1 MVGLGAA
8 SVAGWDEMAELGP
21 REIRLVPL
29 GGLGE
34 IGMNCMALEQSGG
47 IVVLDC
53 GVAFPDNDL
62 GVDVVHPD
70 FRWLLER
77 RERVHGVFLT
87 HGHEDHVGALPYLLN
102 ELDVPVWGPPHALGM
117 ARRRLNEHDY
127 GPDDLDFRVV
137 RPREVHDVGPFS
149 IEPVRVAHSI
159 VEASA
164 LCIRTAAGTVVHT
177 GDFNFDPAPPDG
189 EPTDSARL
197 SAIGDEGVALLLSD
211 STNIDVPERP
221 GSELEVAESVE
232 RLVREAPKAVVV
244 ALFASNV
251 QRLMTFAGIAERH
264 RRQICLLGRSLENQV
279 ALATEIGRLAWPSN
293 LMVSP
298 EQAAGMDGRDLLV
311 LAGGTQAEPRS
322 ALRRLASGEH
332 PVFRLREG
340 DTVILSSRIIPGNE
354 RPGFAMQND
363 LLRLGVTLH
372 TRQTQPG
379 IHTSGHAGRS
389 EQRQMLELVRPRC
402 FLPVHGTLHHLLRH
416 AELAR
421 EIGVKETIVVENG
434 TPVVCD
440 GESLKQEPAVPHG
453 AISIAVG
460 GETASDDTLR
470 ERAELG
476 RNGVVMVAL
485 ALDPRGRG
493 ILPSVR
499 ARGVP
504 ALDDAGRRALAR
516 EAARALESHREGRG
530 LTREELVRRV
540 VRRKVEELT
549 GARPPVEVLV
559 SDVG

>member
-1 MVGLGAA
+1 
-8 SVAGWDEMAELGP
+8 MAELGP

-34 IGMNCMALEQSGG
+34 IGMNCMALEQAGG

-53 GVAFPDNDL
+53 GVSFPDGDL
-62 GVDVVHPD
+62 GVDVVHPS
-70 FRWLLER
+70 FRWLVER
-77 RERVHGVFLT
+77 RDRVRGVFLT
-87 HGHEDHVGALPYLLN
+87 HGHEDHVGALPYLLE

-117 ARRRLNEHDY
+117 ARRRLGEHDY
-127 GPDDLDFRVV
+127 GPGDLDLRVA
-137 RPREVHDVGPFS
+137 RPREVHEVGPFS

-164 LCIRTAAGTVVHT
+164 LRIRTAVGTVLHT
-177 GDFNFDPAPPDG
+177 GDFNFDPEPPDG
-189 EPTDSARL
+189 EPTDDARL
-197 SAIGDEGVALLLSD
+197 AAIGDEGVALLLSD
-211 STNIDVPERP
+211 STNIDVPERK
-221 GSELEVAESVE
+221 GSELEVADSVE
-232 RLVREAPKAVVV
+232 RLVRDAPQAVVV

-251 QRLMTFAGIAERH
+251 QRLITFGAIAQRH
-264 RRQICLLGRSLENQV
+264 RRQICVLGRSLENQV
-279 ALATEIGRLAWPSN
+279 ELATQIGRLHWPSN

-298 EQAAGMDGRDLLV
+298 EQAADMDGRDLLV

-332 PVFRLREG
+332 PLFRLRKG

-354 RPGFAMQND
+354 RPVFAMQND

-372 TRQTQPG
+372 TRLSEPG
-379 IHTSGHAGRS
+379 VHTSGHAGRS
-389 EQRQMLELVRPRC
+389 EQRRMLELVRPRC

-421 EIGVKETIVVENG
+421 EAGVAETIVVENG

-440 GESLKQEPAVPHG
+440 GERLRAEAPVPHG
-453 AISIAVG
+453 TVAIAVG
-460 GETASDDTLR
+460 GETASEETLR

-485 ALDPRGRG
+485 ALDRRGRG
-493 ILPSVR
+493 ISTSVR

-504 ALDDAGRRALAR
+504 ALDDAGRRALER

-530 LTREELVRRV
+530 LTRDELVRRV

-559 SDVG
+559 GDGE

>member
-1 MVGLGAA
+1 MT
-8 SVAGWDEMAELGP
+8 ELGP
-21 REIRLVPL
+21 HEIRLLPL

-34 IGMNCMALEQSGG
+34 IGMNCMVLEQQGG

-62 GVDVVHPD
+62 GVDVIHPD
-70 FRWLLER
+70 FRWLLSR
-77 RERVHGVFLT
+77 RDHVRGVFLT
-87 HGHEDHVGALPYLLN
+87 HGHEDHVGALPYLLG
-102 ELDVPVWGPPHALGM
+102 ELEVPVWGPPHALGM
-117 ARRRLNEHDY
+117 ARRRLSDHDF
-127 GPDDLDFRVV
+127 GPGDVDFRVA
-137 RPREVHDVGPFS
+137 RPGETYDVGPFT

-164 LCIRTAAGTVVHT
+164 LRIRTVAGTVVHT
-177 GDFNFDPAPPDG
+177 GDFNFDPEPPDG
-189 EPTDSARL
+189 EPTDAARL

-211 STNIDVPERP
+211 STNIDVPERR

-232 RLVREAPKAVVV
+232 RLVQAAPKAVVV

-251 QRLMTFAGIAERH
+251 QRLMTFGALSARH
-264 RRQICLLGRSLENQV
+264 RRKVCVLGRSLENQV
-279 ALATEIGRLAWPSN
+279 ALATEIGRLAWPSD

-298 EQAAGMDGRDLLV
+298 EQAADMDGRDLLI

-322 ALRRLASGEH
+322 ALRRLASEEH
-332 PVFRLREG
+332 PVVRLRQG

-354 RPGFAMQND
+354 RPVFAMQND

-372 TRQTQPG
+372 TRGTEPG
-379 IHTSGHAGRS
+379 IHTSGHAGRT
-389 EQRQMLELVRPRC
+389 EQRRMLELVRPRC

-421 EIGVKETIVVENG
+421 EVGVPETIVVEDG

-440 GESLKQEPAVPHG
+440 GARLRKEAVVEHG
-453 AISIAVG
+453 AISVAVG
-460 GETASDDTLR
+460 GEPASEETLR

-485 ALDPRGRG
+485 ALDSRGRG

-504 ALDDAGRRALAR
+504 SLDDAARRALER
-516 EAARALESHREGRG
+516 EAARALEAHRDGRG
-530 LTREELVRRV
+530 LSREEVVRRV
-540 VRRKVEELT
+540 LRRKVEELT
-549 GARPPVEVLV
+549 GARPAIEVLV
-559 SDVG
+559 SDVA

>member
-1 MVGLGAA
+1 VSLSEG
-8 SVAGWDEMAELGP
+8 MAELGP

-34 IGMNCMALEQSGG
+34 IGMNCMALEQAGG

-70 FRWLLER
+70 FRWLMER

-87 HGHEDHVGALPYLLN
+87 HGHEDHVGALPFLLG
-102 ELDVPVWGPPHALGM
+102 ELDLPVWGPPHALGM
-117 ARRRLNEHDY
+117 ARRRLTGHDFAAT
-127 GPDDLDFRVV
+127 DLDFRVA
-137 RPREVHDVGPFS
+137 RPGEAHDVGPFS

-164 LCIRTAAGTVVHT
+164 LRIRTAAGTVVHT
-177 GDFNFDPAPPDG
+177 GDFNFDPEPPDG
-189 EPTDSARL
+189 EPTDEARL

-211 STNIDVPERP
+211 STNIDVPERK
-221 GSELEVAESVE
+221 GSELEVAEAVE

-251 QRLMTFAGIAERH
+251 QRLMTFGALAVRH
-264 RRQICLLGRSLENQV
+264 RRKVCVLGLSLSNQV
-279 ALATEIGRLAWPSN
+279 ALATEIGRLSWPSN

-298 EQAAGMDGRDLLV
+298 DQAADMDGRDLLV
-311 LAGGTQAEPRS
+311 LVGGTQAEPRS
-322 ALRRLASGEH
+322 ALRRIASEEH
-332 PVFRLREG
+332 PVFRLRRG

-354 RPGFAMQND
+354 RPVFTMQND

-372 TRQTQPG
+372 TRGTEPG

-389 EQRQMLELVRPRC
+389 EQRRMLELVRPRC

-421 EIGVKETIVVENG
+421 EVGVPETVVVEDG

-440 GESLKQEPAVPHG
+440 GERLRKESPVPHG
-453 AISIAVG
+453 AISVAVG
-460 GETASDDTLR
+460 GETASEETLR

-485 ALDPRGRG
+485 ALDSRGRG

-504 ALDDAGRRALAR
+504 SLDDAGRRALER
-516 EAARALESHREGRG
+516 EAQRALENHREGRG
-530 LTREELVRRV
+530 LTREEVVRRV

-549 GARPPVEVLV
+549 GARPPIEVLV

>member
-1 MVGLGAA
+1 MT
-8 SVAGWDEMAELGP
+8 ELGP
-21 REIRLVPL
+21 REIRLLPL

-34 IGMNCMALEQSGG
+34 IGMNCMVLEQQGG

-62 GVDVVHPD
+62 GVDVIHPD
-70 FRWLLER
+70 FRWLLSR
-77 RERVHGVFLT
+77 RDRVRGVFLT
-87 HGHEDHVGALPYLLN
+87 HGHEDHVGALPYLLG
-102 ELDVPVWGPPHALGM
+102 ELEVPVWGPPHALGM
-117 ARRRLNEHDY
+117 ARRRLSDHDF
-127 GPDDLDFRVV
+127 GPGDVDFRVA
-137 RPREVHDVGPFS
+137 RPGEIYDVGPFT

-164 LCIRTAAGTVVHT
+164 LRIRTVAGTVVHT
-177 GDFNFDPAPPDG
+177 GDFNFDPEPPDG
-189 EPTDSARL
+189 EPTDAARL

-211 STNIDVPERP
+211 STNIDVPERR

-232 RLVREAPKAVVV
+232 RLVQAAPKAVVV

-251 QRLMTFAGIAERH
+251 QRLMTFGALSARH
-264 RRQICLLGRSLENQV
+264 RRKVCVLGRSLENQV
-279 ALATEIGRLAWPSN
+279 ALATEIGRLAWPSD

-298 EQAAGMDGRDLLV
+298 EQAADMDGRDLLI

-322 ALRRLASGEH
+322 ALRRLASEEH
-332 PVFRLREG
+332 PVVRLRQG

-354 RPGFAMQND
+354 RPVFAMQND

-372 TRQTQPG
+372 TRGTEPG
-379 IHTSGHAGRS
+379 IHTSGHAGRT
-389 EQRQMLELVRPRC
+389 EQRRMLELVRPRC

-421 EIGVKETIVVENG
+421 EVGVPETIVVEDG

-440 GESLKQEPAVPHG
+440 GARLRKEAVVEHG
-453 AISIAVG
+453 AISVAVG
-460 GETASDDTLR
+460 GEPASEETLR

-485 ALDPRGRG
+485 ALDSRGRG

-504 ALDDAGRRALAR
+504 SLDDAARRALER
-516 EAARALESHREGRG
+516 EAARALEAHRDGRG
-530 LTREELVRRV
+530 LSREEVVRRV
-540 VRRKVEELT
+540 LRRKVEELT
-549 GARPPVEVLV
+549 GARPAIEVLV
-559 SDVG
+559 SDVA